1 MRQVSVTAHRRLSDT
16 GIQKTTLDTTVL
28 HQNVALSMADV
39 LTRHSSLFIKSYGR
53 ATESTAEFRGT
64 SPSHTQVLWNGLKI
78 NSPMLGTVDFS
89 TIPAYFVDEANLL
102 HGASSLTLTG
112 GGLGGAV
119 DLKTLPQ
126 TETGP
131 GLQYVQGFGSFE
143 TYDQF
148 LRLTYGTPRLSSSTR
163 LVYSASENN
172 FPYTN
177 YDKKIDVRDA
187 DGKLLQSY
195 HPTERNRSGYF
206 RDLHALQDFHV
217 RDIAGG
223 TLAASVWYSRSRRG
237 LPFLSVDYRDDT
249 EFKNEQVLQSIRNV
263 LSWQRPL
270 GTDWHVTTR
279 AGYTYQD
286 IAYDYSSTRQGTT
299 SVITASRSYSQQAF
313 LQGRA
318 DFMPAPDWLLTAD
331 AAFTHNHVRSNDRT
345 PFHIGDN
352 YNRGRLES
360 TLSLAAKYRPTPRL
374 SLSALL
380 REEIYRHDAVPP
392 IPALFAEYTLVKQ
405 KTDTSPLLSKGK
417 ESSAEKVAAV
427 NGNRSLPK
435 GKTGRGTSFSLIFK
449 TSVARNYRYPTMDD
463 LYFQPG
469 GNPDLRP
476 ERGITYDG
484 GLEGSLVLPLSS
496 PRHRSPSITA
506 PEDSPSIT
514 VSEDSPSIT
523 VPEDSPEGPSPSLSL
538 RANLSAFNSYI
549 TDWIL
554 WTPNA
559 KGFWQ
564 PANLKRVHNYGVE
577 ATLTTELTLPA
588 DWRFTLMGNYA
599 YTPSINQS
607 RDLDDA
613 DTSYGKQ
620 LVYVPRH
627 SANLTAT
634 ARWHLWQFT
643 YQWHSYSERFTTT
656 SNEVSRITGRL
667 RPYYMSHLTLER
679 QFRWHT
685 STKAS
690 RRPPGASI
698 KAVIYNLLDSE
709 YVTVLSR
716 PMAGRHC
723 ELFLEIKL

>member
-1 MRQVSVTAHRRLSDT
+1 MRQVSITAARRLSDT
-16 GIQKTTLDTTVL
+16 GIQKTTLDTTTL

-119 DLKTLPQ
+119 DLRTLPL
-126 TETGP
+126 TEMGP

-163 LVYSASENN
+163 LVYSVSENN

-177 YDKKIDVRDA
+177 YDKKVDERDA
-187 DGKLLQSY
+187 DGN
-195 HPTERNRSGYF
+195 PTERNRSGYF
-206 RDLHALQDFHV
+206 HDLHALQDFHV

-223 TLAASVWYSRSRRG
+223 TLAASVWYTRSRRG

-263 LSWQRPL
+263 LSWQRPIA
-270 GTDWHVTTR
+270 TQWHVTTR

-313 LQGRA
+313 LQGRT
-318 DFMPAPDWLLTAD
+318 DFMPAPNWLLTAD
-331 AAFTHNHVRSNDRT
+331 AALTYNHVRSNDRT

-360 TLSLAAKYRPTPRL
+360 TLSLAAKYRPTSRL
-374 SLSALL
+374 SLSTLL
-380 REEIYRHDAVPP
+380 REEIYRHEAVPP
-392 IPALFAEYTLVKQ
+392 IPALFAEYTIIKPRPSTLDPRPS
-405 KTDTSPLLSKGK
+405 TLT
-417 ESSAEKVAAV
+417 
-427 NGNRSLPK
+427 
-435 GKTGRGTSFSLIFK
+435 SLILK
-449 TSVARNYRYPTMDD
+449 SSVARNYRYPTMDD

-484 GLEGSLVLPLSS
+484 GLEGTLVLPLSS
-496 PRHRSPSITA
+496 SHHRSPSIT
-506 PEDSPSIT
+506 
-514 VSEDSPSIT
+514 V
-523 VPEDSPEGPSPSLSL
+523 PEGPSPSLSL

-564 PANLKRVHNYGVE
+564 PANLKRVHNYGIE
-577 ATLTTELTLPA
+577 ATLTTELTLPS
-588 DWRFTLMGNYA
+588 DWQFTLMGNYA
-599 YTPSINQS
+599 DTPSINQS
-607 RDLDDA
+607 RDLDDT

-634 ARWHLWQFT
+634 ARWQLWQLT

-685 STKAS
+685 STKAGH
-690 RRPPGASI
+690 RPPNASI

-716 PMAGRHC
+716 PMAGRHY